1 LNSPVKIREI
11 ECKTLLNKSAIADY
25 CVNPYVGCQ
34 HGCRYCY
41 AAGIT
46 FRFRRRREEWG
57 EFLDVKTN
65 AINVLLREVENK
77 RVGKVYLSSLTDPY
91 QPVEKKYELTRR
103 ILEVLV
109 EKGFPVIVQTK
120 SNLVARDLDVLKRN
134 RLNEVGVTVVTLN
147 EEVRRVFEPASP
159 SSEERLEAVRLAKD
173 SGLRTYVFFG
183 PILPFLSEAD
193 LEGSLTRFRKA
204 GADYVY
210 VDKLNLRPMVWS
222 MVSKV
227 VSKKYPE
234 LYDEWRRIFFSESS
248 YYDEVKK
255 KVFEASKKIG
265 LELVF
270 CY

>member
-1 LNSPVKIREI
+1 MKIREV
-11 ECKTLLNKSAIADY
+11 ECKTLLNRSAIADY

-46 FRFRRRREEWG
+46 FRFRRSREEWG

-65 AINVLLREVENK
+65 ALKVLSRQVERK
-77 RVGKVYLSSLTDPY
+77 KTGKVYLSSLTDPY
-91 QPVEKKYELTRR
+91 QPVEKKYELTRK
-103 ILEVLV
+103 ILETLV
-109 EKGFPVIVQTK
+109 QKRFPVIVQTK
-120 SNLVARDLDVLKRN
+120 SNLVVRDLDVLKRN
-134 RLNEVGVTVVTLN
+134 KLNEVGVTVVTLD
-147 EEVRRVFEPASP
+147 EEVRRVFEPASSRP
-159 SSEERLEAVRLAKD
+159 EDRLEAIRLSKE
-173 SGLRTYVFFG
+173 SGLRTFVFFG
-183 PILPFLSEAD
+183 PILPFLSETD
-193 LEGSLTRFRKA
+193 LEGFLTRFRKA

-210 VDKLNLRPMVWS
+210 VDRLNLRPMVWS

-227 VSKKYPE
+227 VLEKYPE
-234 LYDEWRRIFFSESS
+234 LYDEWRKIFFSESS

>member
-1 LNSPVKIREI
+1 MKIREV
-11 ECKTLLNKSAIADY
+11 ECKTILNKSAIADY

-65 AINVLLREVENK
+65 ALEVLSREVENR
-77 RVGKVYLSSLTDPY
+77 RVGKVFLSSLTDPY
-91 QPVEKKYELTRR
+91 QPVEKKYELTRK

-109 EKGFPVIVQTK
+109 QKGFPVIVQTK

-134 RLNEVGVTVVTLN
+134 GLNEVGVTVVTLD
-147 EEVRRVFEPASP
+147 EEVRRVFEPAS
-159 SSEERLEAVRLAKD
+159 SSPEERLEAVRLAKEN
-173 SGLRTYVFFG
+173 GLKTYVFFG
-183 PILPFLSEAD
+183 PILPFLSETD
-193 LEGSLTRFRKA
+193 FERLLTRFREA

-210 VDKLNLRPMVWS
+210 VDRLNLRPMVWS

-227 VSKKYPE
+227 VSRKYPE
-234 LYDEWRRIFFSESS
+234 LYEEWRKIFFSESS
-248 YYDEVKK
+248 YYDEVKR